1 MSCRKVLTTASSI
14 VVMMVTNGGVAVGGI
29 KKNVLVSSSF
39 SFDLLFFFPSMFP
52 CSIGLPCTCLDLCFC
67 MSVNESMNADQES
80 EATPH
85 FAKCLGLDLF

>member
-39 SFDLLFFFPSMFP
+39 SFDLLVFF
-52 CSIGLPCTCLDLCFC
+52 
-67 MSVNESMNADQES
+67 S
-80 EATPH
+80 EHVP
-85 FAKCLGLDLF
+85 L

>member
-29 KKNVLVSSSF
+29 KKMCWYRHRSHLTSC
-39 SFDLLFFFPSMFP
+39 FFFPSMFP